1 MKFVLSYL
9 SPYKGRMA
17 VGFLFKVVGTVAE
30 LVLPL
35 IMSYMIDD
43 VVPTGNV
50 LALSLWGGGML
61 LAAVAALLGNV
72 KANRMAS
79 KVARDTME
87 RIRSDLFCKTLS
99 LSARQVDEVTLP
111 SLVSRLSSDTYNVHN
126 MIGMAQRL
134 GVRAPILLVGGIAL
148 TFMVDAMLALVLLAS
163 VPVIALIVFLVTRRG
178 VGLYTQL
185 QRSADSM
192 VRKVRDD
199 YTGIRVIKALSKGG
213 YESAS
218 FRAVNE
224 QVSRNETKAS
234 VTMGIANPLLNAVL
248 NLGMAAVVFVG
259 AYRVAGGNAMPGDII
274 AFTSYFSIILNA
286 VISVSRIFVMLT
298 RGGASAKRIGA
309 ILDLPAEL
317 VPMPDLPAGEA
328 EGDGADV
335 IRFEHV
341 SFSYGGAP
349 ALEDIHFTIRK
360 GQSLG
365 VIGAT
370 GSGKSTLVALLLRL
384 YDPSAGQVIIDGR
397 NSTTAQL
404 AAGYLS
410 IIAGNVSGA
419 GTVFESIQYLYNPNN
434 LTQWFILPALI
445 MMLSML
451 QIMVL
456 SALSVAREREM
467 GTFEQLLVTPFTTG
481 ELLASKAVVPIL
493 IGIFQGTLIFLIS
506 VFWFEVPLMGSI
518 LKIYAVM
525 AVFVLAVVGLGLA
538 ISAYSKTMQQGLL
551 IAFVTLVPM
560 VLLSGLFTPV
570 DNMPAWVQAIT
581 WADPLRFALL
591 SVRRIYLADASWLH
605 IAQTMIPTAAV
616 AAVTLPFAYHYF
628 KKRL

>member
-79 KVARDTME
+79 KVARDTTE

-317 VPMPDLPAGEA
+317 FPMPDLPAGEA

-384 YDPSAGQVIIDGR
+384 YDPSAGQVIIDGQDVR
-397 NSTTAQL
+397 RYEEKTLRKKFGVVFQSDFL
-404 AAGYLS
+404 MAAS
-410 IIAGNVSGA
+410 VKENID
-419 GTVFESIQYLYNPNN
+419 FE
-434 LTQWFILPALI
+434 
-445 MMLSML
+445 
-451 QIMVL
+451 
-456 SALSVAREREM
+456 R
-467 GTFEQLLVTPFTTG
+467 
-481 ELLASKAVVPIL
+481 
-493 IGIFQGTLIFLIS
+493 
-506 VFWFEVPLMGSI
+506 
-518 LKIYAVM
+518 
-525 AVFVLAVVGLGLA
+525 GLA
-538 ISAYSKTMQQGLL
+538 DEEIVRAAQYARADEFIRAHEGYEGMLTAKGANYSGGQKQRLL
-551 IAFVTLVPM
+551 IARALASSPEILVLDDSSSALDYRTDAALRKTL
-560 VLLSGLFTPV
+560 LE
-570 DNMPAWVQAIT
+570 NMQDTTVVMIAQRISSV
-581 WADPLRFALL
+581 RFADKILVL
-591 SVRRIYLADASWLH
+591 DGGRAVGFGSDEELMRSCEVYRRIYASQH
-605 IAQTMIPTAAV
+605 GEGGDCDGCN
-616 AAVTLPFAYHYF
+616 
-628 KKRL
+628 

>member
-1 MKFVLSYL
+1 MTNPLRVMLDRSARFRALLHKEMLTTLKDRTSRMILVGPLILYVILFGYVATFNLDYA
-9 SPYKGRMA
+9 PYALLDMSKTRQS
-17 VGFLFKVVGTVAE
+17 AE
-30 LVLPL
+30 LIRAVDQSAVFDRVMTLQNTAQIAPA
-35 IMSYMIDD
+35 IDS
-43 VVPTGNV
+43 G
-50 LALSLWGGGML
+50 
-61 LAAVAALLGNV
+61 
-72 KANRMAS
+72 K
-79 KVARDTME
+79 
-87 RIRSDLFCKTLS
+87 
-99 LSARQVDEVTLP
+99 
-111 SLVSRLSSDTYNVHN
+111 
-126 MIGMAQRL
+126 
-134 GVRAPILLVGGIAL
+134 
-148 TFMVDAMLALVLLAS
+148 ALV
-163 VPVIALIVFLVTRRG
+163 VMVIG
-178 VGLYTQL
+178 Q
-185 QRSADSM
+185 
-192 VRKVRDD
+192 D
-199 YTGIRVIKALSKGG
+199 YA
-213 YESAS
+213 E
-218 FRAVNE
+218 
-224 QVSRNETKAS
+224 
-234 VTMGIANPLLNAVL
+234 
-248 NLGMAAVVFVG
+248 NL
-259 AYRVAGGNAMPGDII
+259 
-274 AFTSYFSIILNA
+274 
-286 VISVSRIFVMLT
+286 
-298 RGGASAKRIGA
+298 
-309 ILDLPAEL
+309 
-317 VPMPDLPAGEA
+317 A
-328 EGDGADV
+328 EG
-335 IRFEHV
+335 
-341 SFSYGGAP
+341 
-349 ALEDIHFTIRK
+349 
-360 GQSLG
+360 
-365 VIGAT
+365 
-370 GSGKSTLVALLLRL
+370 KSAQV
-384 YDPSAGQVIIDGR
+384 QVIIDGR

-419 GTVFESIQYLYNPNN
+419 GTVFESIRYLYNPNN